1 MNWFYADGSQ
11 RLGPVAETDLQKLF
25 NTGVIRAETLVWR
38 EGMAGWEPY
47 SKAMSPAG
55 TIDSSVAAPP
65 MPSDGEVV
73 CGECKQMFP
82 PDEVIRYGDNFVCAN
97 CKPIFVQKLKEGAFL
112 GGAMEYAGFGTRF
125 GAKFLDGILLQ
136 LVGFGTNM
144 LLGLVFSA
152 TDGAI
157 YFIATFASGV
167 LVNAAYN
174 TFFVGKFGATPG
186 KMAAKVRVVNADGSK
201 VSYAKA
207 FGRCMAEYL
216 SGLILMMGYLMAAW
230 DPEKRALHDRIC
242 GTRVIKVTPS

>member
-11 RLGPVAETDLQKLF
+11 KRGPFSEADFQNLF
-25 NTGVIRAETLVWR
+25 QTGVIRNESLIWR
-38 EGMAGWEPY
+38 EGMANWESY
-47 SKAMSPAG
+47 SKVMAAAG
-55 TIDSSVAAPP
+55 TNLDPSAAPP
-65 MPSDGEVV
+65 PLLGGEVV
-73 CGECKQMFP
+73 CGECQQMFP
-82 PDEVIRYGDNFVCAN
+82 KDEVIRYGDNYVCAN
-97 CKPIFVQKLKEGAFL
+97 CKPIFVQKLKEGAIL
-112 GGAMEYAGFGTRF
+112 GGALQYAGFGTRF

-136 LVGFGTNM
+136 LVGVGMNM
-144 LLGLVFSA
+144 LVGMIFSA
-152 TDGAI
+152 TAGAI
-157 YFIATFASGV
+157 YLLASVGAGV

-186 KMAAKVRVVNADGSK
+186 KLAAKVRVVNADGSK

-242 GTRVIKVTPS
+242 GTRVIKATHT